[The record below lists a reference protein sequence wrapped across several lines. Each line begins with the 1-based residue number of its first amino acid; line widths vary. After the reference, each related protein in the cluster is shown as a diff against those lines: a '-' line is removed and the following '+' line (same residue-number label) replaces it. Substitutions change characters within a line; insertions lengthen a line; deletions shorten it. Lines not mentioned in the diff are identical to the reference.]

1 MSTLTVSDLHYLR
14 REQLASLLSS
24 PDTASKIAVIDVR
37 DSDHV
42 GGHIRSSLW
51 VPINTLDYR
60 MAELIRTLK
69 TKEKVVFHC
78 ALSQQRGPSAAL
90 RYARERARM
99 LGKEEDGKEGKKQEV
114 CVLEGGFAMWQS
126 KYGKDERV
134 TEGYVKDLWDD

>member
-1 MSTLTVSDLHYLR
+1 MRSRLMPPILSPSLTKCKMSPLTVPDLRYLR

-78 ALSQQRGPSAAL
+78 ALSQQR
-90 RYARERARM
+90 
-99 LGKEEDGKEGKKQEV
+99 
-114 CVLEGGFAMWQS
+114 
-126 KYGKDERV
+126 
-134 TEGYVKDLWDD
+134 

>member
-1 MSTLTVSDLHYLR
+1 MSTLTISDLHYIR

-24 PDTASKIAVIDVR
+24 PDTTSKIAVIDVR

-60 MAELIRTLK
+60 VAELIRTLK

-99 LGKEEDGKEGKKQEV
+99 FGKEEDGKEGKKQEV
-114 CVLEGGFAMWQS
+114 CVLEGGFMMWQS
-126 KYGKDERV
+126 KYGKDEKL